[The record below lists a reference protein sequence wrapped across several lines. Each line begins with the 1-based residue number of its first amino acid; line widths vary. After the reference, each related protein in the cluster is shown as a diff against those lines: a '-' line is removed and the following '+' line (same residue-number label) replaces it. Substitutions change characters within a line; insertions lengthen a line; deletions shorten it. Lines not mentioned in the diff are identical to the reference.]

1 MAIVYHYTTVNSLL
15 GMLSECSAKE
25 PYIIMWA
32 THASYL
38 NDKTEYKYGK
48 KVCLD
53 TIKEIENELNIP
65 ECERLSNVYYNDDLN
80 NGIELY
86 DFFSSACPSTH
97 GGIPYIISLSR
108 SNDALPM
115 WNTYTKKGNGISI
128 GFDDN
133 LLYEN
138 RCAFGE
144 IMQCAL
150 PMLEEKYEI
159 RECIYN
165 TSHNKFISI
174 KDCYAKEYLELLNSI
189 NEPITDDGINIS
201 KIKAIA
207 FLKRFYSELAPYIKD
222 GAYEYEQE
230 VRFIVKDKGEIY
242 FRESNGMIIPYVK
255 VKIPLECIKEII
267 IGPTMEANRT
277 RDSLIMLLYNKGM
290 TNIHYDSKNIIK
302 ISTAPY
308 R

>member
-53 TIKEIENELNIP
+53 TIIEIEKELNIP
-65 ECERLSNVYYNDDLN
+65 ECKRLSNIYCNDDLN

-86 DFFSSACPSTH
+86 DFFSSTCPSTH

-115 WNTYTKKGNGISI
+115 WNTYTKKGNGIAI
-128 GFDDN
+128 GFDED
-133 LLYEN
+133 LLCKN
-138 RCAFGE
+138 NCAFGE
-144 IMQCAL
+144 IMPFAL

-159 RECIYN
+159 KECIYD
-165 TSHNKFISI
+165 TSHNSFISI
-174 KDCYAKEYLELLNSI
+174 REDYQKKYLELQKI
-189 NEPITDDGINIS
+189 NESVADDKINGT
-201 KIKAIA
+201 KVIA
-207 FLKRFYSELAPYIKD
+207 FLLHFYKDFAPYIKD
-222 GAYEYEQE
+222 KAYEYEHE
-230 VRFIVKDKGEIY
+230 VRLVAKDKGEIY
-242 FRESNGMIIPYVK
+242 FRESNGMIVPYVK

-267 IGPTMEANRT
+267 IGPTMEASRT

-290 TNIHYDSKNIIK
+290 RNIHSDSKKIIK